1 MNINIIFL
9 LNLIF
14 IFVVNLM
21 NVKGAFI
28 CSLFF
33 IGIVYYK
40 KHDKKSLLILSSI
53 TIILFLNY
61 NFKTIDKLVEKNE
74 YEFQIDTVSDYSK
87 IIKVDNRY
95 LKTNYF
101 LSMDSCL
108 EDGSYKILGRVEK
121 LEDNILNLKV
131 INKIEIKHSIKTN
144 LNNQV
149 EDLVSSFPYK
159 FQNFTKAILLGRKD
173 VITTDVR
180 NKFNYTGTSHIL
192 VISGLHIGIIIF
204 TILFLLKNLPY
215 QIRYG
220 LTSIIL
226 TIYCYGVGFTPSV
239 LRAYIMGILFLG
251 AKIFYEERE
260 MKKALMIAFI
270 VSSFINPY
278 GIRSISYQMSYL
290 ALIGILFLYP
300 KIKELFGKIIPKKLN
315 KFKAIDFLI
324 LSFSIQLILT
334 PLFLYNFRVL
344 PLFSFLPN
352 LIVIPLGS
360 ILVQI
365 LFIGLLL
372 SFVGLG
378 NIVMPLGYHLYL
390 LLIFIIDKFYSI
402 PFLTLTF
409 YTKISLLLYIFLYVI
424 IFLVIISK
432 RETTIKYWFIT
443 VLIIP
448 LIFLNLIQRK
458 ENLDLKW
465 GYYRNSPNR
474 ILILSKK
481 LNKRDIFLLKDAK
494 IHKLD
499 YIITTFPIKNNEL
512 KNIYPDTIN
521 IVLEV
526 GEGIDLDKERFINKK
541 NKIIIE
547 TDCEKIN
554 KF

>member
-1 MNINIIFL
+1 MNG
-9 LNLIF
+9 
-14 IFVVNLM
+14 
-21 NVKGAFI
+21 KGALI

-33 IGIVYYK
+33 IGMIYYK
-40 KHDKKSLLILSSI
+40 KPNKKMFLILSSI
-53 TIILFLNY
+53 TFILFFNY
-61 NFKTIDKLVEKNE
+61 NLKTIDRLIEKKE

-101 LSMDSCL
+101 LSIDSCL

-121 LEDNILNLKV
+121 IENNIVNLKV
-131 INKIEIKHSIKTN
+131 INQIEINHPIKTN

-149 EDLVSSFPYK
+149 ENLVSPFPYK
-159 FQNFTKAILLGRKD
+159 FQNFTKAVLLGRKD
-173 VITTDVR
+173 VITTDIR

-215 QIRYG
+215 QIRYS
-220 LTSIIL
+220 LASIIL
-226 TIYCYGVGFTPSV
+226 TLYCYGVGFTPSV

-251 AKIFYEERE
+251 AKLFYEERE

-300 KIKELFGKIIPKKLN
+300 KIKELFSGIVPKKLS

-372 SFVGLG
+372 SFIGLG
-378 NIVMPLGYHLYL
+378 NLIMPLGYQLYL
-390 LLIFIIDKFYSI
+390 LLIFIIDRFYSI

-409 YTKISLLLYIFLYVI
+409 YTKISLFLYIFLYVI
-424 IFLVIISK
+424 IFLIIIFK
-432 RETTIKYWFIT
+432 RESILRYWYIT
-443 VLIIP
+443 FFIIP
-448 LIFLNLIQRK
+448 LIFLNIIQRK
-458 ENLDLKW
+458 ENLDLKL
-465 GYYRNSPNR
+465 GYYRNTPNR
-474 ILILSKK
+474 VLILNKK
-481 LNKRDIFLLKDAK
+481 PNKKDIFLLKDAK

-499 YIITTFPIKNNEL
+499 YIITTFDIKNSEL
-512 KNIYPDTIN
+512 ENLYSDSIN
-521 IVLEV
+521 IVLKV
-526 GEGIDLDKERFINKK
+526 GEGIDLNNEMFINEK
-541 NKIIIE
+541 NKIIIKVNY
-547 TDCEKIN
+547 EK
-554 KF
+554 K